1 MITPN
6 MHLSIELKY
15 EHISYKN
22 LSENKDY
29 ILEFYFN
36 NSTTVKF
43 SSFVSWR
50 VQVKSQKSHS
60 GGKER
65 ERQRD
70 KRVQDCISHNS
81 QMNQIKVS
89 SNDVTSSLNRAEI
102 SLNFCALEDFLAT
115 KAWFVALKLHV

>member
-65 ERQRD
+65 EREIREF
-70 KRVQDCISHNS
+70 KIVFLIIHKWTKLKSL
-81 QMNQIKVS
+81 QMMLQ
-89 SNDVTSSLNRAEI
+89 
-102 SLNFCALEDFLAT
+102 AL
-115 KAWFVALKLHV
+115 